1 MKFGESLTEGEVPE
15 WKTLYVDY
23 KRGKKII
30 RRIGENIENNEARA
44 TISSDITPLLDP
56 YRRNTVYGP
65 DRENSAS
72 SSQRI
77 QGQDRG
83 NAVSSQYSLENST
96 VKSKELNEHL
106 QSYIKEFLS
115 WIDGELSKVNKFY
128 KFKERD
134 AYERFLILEDQLYT
148 LKEHFQ
154 NRKKRAKESNHLVES
169 HPHINNWAH
178 RTKKVLLSLKKY
190 ELPSLP
196 SGEFLEKWKNKKDDC
211 HHHDTIDRSISNDN
225 CIENQ
230 TNIDSSETNGQS
242 NYSTWDKTRNSTD
255 LHNKNGANRISNY
268 QNMKTR
274 DYERKRLDYN
284 ISYPYA
290 KRKLKEAIF
299 EYYRMLSLVQSYR
312 VLNRTAFR
320 KITKK
325 FSKVTGIYIS
335 EEYMKKVDASYFQ
348 ASDVL
353 DILTSQVEDLYVC
366 FIDRGS
372 KDRKKSLERLKIVAY
387 AFNNTAMKPETFYTS
402 FFSSGFFIGFG
413 IPLFVLA
420 LYHALHG
427 TLSGVLPEGSYMLQ
441 IYGGFFLIIVILMF
455 FGINLIVFEHFR
467 INYKFIFEFDIS
479 TALDFRQYFL
489 LPSFSFFFLTLIAW
503 FSFENFWPSDF
514 PGRDWPCV
522 YLVVMVIIFMWPG
535 NQFYALSRR
544 WLQVALLRL
553 VLSGLYPV
561 EFRDFFIGDI
571 FCSLSYTVSNLS
583 FFFCL
588 YAHQWRGIIS
598 GNPSENTC
606 GSKNSRSMGFLQS
619 LPSIWRLLQ
628 CLRRF
633 ADSGDGFPHLANMV
647 KYGLTTIYYCL
658 LSVYRIN
665 VNGRNKA
672 VFIVFATINSVYSS
686 IWDLAMDWSL
696 LQVSSKNF
704 LLRDNL
710 FYKSPIYY
718 YLAMIIDVILRF
730 QWIPYVVTNKQLQQL
745 QVSSFFVALAE
756 TIRRGIWISLR
767 MENEHTSNIV
777 LFRASRDSPLPYPL
791 YKEVEDSIKKLIDLK
806 YPHLGEISDFGA
818 TIEERPAFEA
828 PRFPRLWEKLSS
840 LRKVAENFKR
850 AHIKDFQRKPFF
862 AEETQEADD
871 YTDDD
876 DDDDNDA
883 SSQNNS
889 N

>member
-15 WKTLYVDY
+15 WKTLYVNY
-23 KRGKKII
+23 KGGKKII
-30 RRIGENIENNEARA
+30 RRIGENIENNEARP

-56 YRRNTVYGP
+56 SRRNTVYGP
-65 DRENSAS
+65 DGENSVS
-72 SSQRI
+72 SAQQT
-77 QGQDRG
+77 QGRDRRNVG
-83 NAVSSQYSLENST
+83 SSQYSS
-96 VKSKELNEHL
+96 VDSKEANEHL
-106 QSYIKEFLS
+106 QSDIKEFLS

-128 KFKERD
+128 KLKERD
-134 AYERFLILEDQLYT
+134 GYERFLILEDQLYT
-148 LKEHFQ
+148 LKDHFRNQ
-154 NRKKRAKESNHLVES
+154 KRKTRETSQLIEA
-169 HPHINNWAH
+169 HPHINNWAY
-178 RTKKVLLSLKKY
+178 RTKKALLSLKKY

-196 SGEFLEKWKNKKDDC
+196 SGEFLERWRNKKDDDYSR
-211 HHHDTIDRSISNDN
+211 DTIDRPISD
-225 CIENQ
+225 ENFAEDQ
-230 TNIDSSETNGQS
+230 THADSSETNGQS
-242 NYSTWDKTRNSTD
+242 NYSTWKKTRSSAD
-255 LHNKNGANRISNY
+255 LHNEDGEGGLRNY

-274 DYERKRLDYN
+274 DYERKRQTYAVP
-284 ISYPYA
+284 YAYA
-290 KRKLKEAIF
+290 KRRLKEAMF
-299 EYYRMLSLVQSYR
+299 EYYRTLSLIQSYR

-348 ASDVL
+348 ASDVI
-353 DILTSQVEDLYVC
+353 DTLTSQVEELYLN
-366 FIDRGS
+366 FIDRSS

-420 LYHALHG
+420 LYLALHG
-427 TLSGVLPEGSYMLQ
+427 VFSGLLPEGRYMLQ
-441 IYGGFFLIIVILMF
+441 IYGGFFLIILLLIF
-455 FGINLIVFEHFR
+455 FGINLVVFEHFR

-489 LPSFSFFFLTLIAW
+489 LPSFGFFFFSLIAW
-503 FSFENFWPSDF
+503 FSFENFWPSAF
-514 PGRDWPCV
+514 PGRYWPCL

-544 WLQVALLRL
+544 WLQVGLFRL

-561 EFRDFFIGDI
+561 EFRDFFMGDI

-588 YAHQWRGIIS
+588 YAHLWRGIINGNS
-598 GNPSENTC
+598 GANTC
-606 GSKNSRSMGFLQS
+606 GSNKSRSMGFLQS

-672 VFIVFATINSVYSS
+672 VFIVFASINSVYSS

-696 LQVSSKNF
+696 LQFTSKNF

-710 FYKSPIYY
+710 FYKFPIYY

-730 QWIPYVVTNKQLQQL
+730 QWIPYVVTNRQLQQL
-745 QVSSFFVALAE
+745 QVSSFFVAFAE
-756 TIRRGIWISLR
+756 TLRRGIWISLR
-767 MENEHTSNIV
+767 LENEHTSNIV
-777 LFRASRDSPLPYPL
+777 LFRASRDSPLPYPT

-806 YPHLGEISDFGA
+806 YPDLGETSDFGA
-818 TIEERPAFEA
+818 TAEVQPPVKALRL
-828 PRFPRLWEKLSS
+828 PRLVQKLSS
-840 LRKVAENFKR
+840 MRKVAETFRR

-862 AEETQEADD
+862 AGDTQDADD
-871 YTDDD
+871 FTDDD
-876 DDDDNDA
+876 DYDDNDEN
-883 SSQNNS
+883 SQNNS